1 MIAFEVQEIATGG
14 YGMQLYDQCGRTED
28 ESGASS
34 LRRSLPFADLRGYTK
49 WLAALIL
56 FVMTSTI
63 FAQPAS
69 AHMNTLGYSN
79 IQVEQSGLI
88 YEIELDLQEVAQW
101 MDVRSGGVFILGGDN
116 QPPEGEVAWT
126 QDELRSLIE
135 ESLIV
140 EGEGQA
146 AELATIDDIRIVERN
161 DTGYLHMVLG
171 YDFAEAADDYSINY
185 NFFFDMDA
193 NHQNF
198 AAIRMGEASKDIV
211 FTNGQQVAAGDITAE
226 GSSSTTVELPGWAV
240 TAWNYLV
247 IGVQHIWFGI
257 DHLLFILALV
267 LAKLRPWDYVKV
279 LTAFTIGHSLTIAL
293 AALDIVRLPS
303 SFVEPFIA
311 LSIAYVAVENIFRK
325 QVNRRWLIALLF
337 GLIHGFGFAQV
348 LQESPVDSIVLALIS
363 FNVGVEIGQ
372 LSVLAVVIPL
382 LLWLRRF
389 QKVYTYSNA
398 LISGVIM
405 LFGLFWFVIRVI

>member
-1 MIAFEVQEIATGG
+1 
-14 YGMQLYDQCGRTED
+14 MQLYGQCGRTEE

-34 LRRSLPFADLRGYTK
+34 LRRSLPCIDLRGYTK

-56 FVMTSTI
+56 FVMTSSI

-79 IQVEQSGLI
+79 IQVEQGGLI

-101 MDVRSGGVFILGGDN
+101 MDVRSGGVFILGGGN

-161 DTGYLHMVLG
+161 DTGYLHMLLG

-211 FTNGQQVAAGDITAE
+211 FTNGQQVAAGEITAE

-279 LTAFTIGHSLTIAL
+279 LTAFTVGHSLTIAL

-389 QKVYTYSNA
+389 KKVYTYSNA
-398 LISGVIM
+398 VISGGIM

>member
-1 MIAFEVQEIATGG
+1 
-14 YGMQLYDQCGRTED
+14 MQLYGQCGRTEE

-34 LRRSLPFADLRGYTK
+34 LRRSLPCIDLRGYTK

-56 FVMTSTI
+56 FVMTSSI

-79 IQVEQSGLI
+79 IQVEQGGLI

-101 MDVRSGGVFILGGDN
+101 MDVRSGGVFILGGGN

-161 DTGYLHMVLG
+161 DTGYLHMLLG

-211 FTNGQQVAAGDITAE
+211 FTNGQQVAAGEITAE

-279 LTAFTIGHSLTIAL
+279 LTAFTVGHSLTIAL

-372 LSVLAVVIPL
+372 LSVLAVAIPL

-389 QKVYTYSNA
+389 KKVYTYSNA
-398 LISGVIM
+398 VISGGIM

>member
-1 MIAFEVQEIATGG
+1 
-14 YGMQLYDQCGRTED
+14 MQLYGQCGRTEE

-34 LRRSLPFADLRGYTK
+34 LRRSLPCIDLRGYTK

-56 FVMTSTI
+56 FVMTSSI

-79 IQVEQSGLI
+79 IQVEQGGLI

-211 FTNGQQVAAGDITAE
+211 FTNGQQVAAGEITAE

-279 LTAFTIGHSLTIAL
+279 LTAFTVGHSLTIAL

-389 QKVYTYSNA
+389 KKVYTYSNA
-398 LISGVIM
+398 VISGGIM

>member
-1 MIAFEVQEIATGG
+1 
-14 YGMQLYDQCGRTED
+14 MQLYDQCGRTED

-34 LRRSLPFADLRGYTK
+34 LRRSLPFVDLRGYTK

-311 LSIAYVAVENIFRK
+311 LSIAYVAIENIFRK

>member
-1 MIAFEVQEIATGG
+1 
-14 YGMQLYDQCGRTED
+14 MQLYGQYGRTV
-28 ESGASS
+28 ESDASRV
-34 LRRSLPFADLRGYTK
+34 RRSLFCIGMRGYTK
-49 WLAALIL
+49 RIAAFIL
-56 FVMTSTI
+56 FFWASSI
-63 FAQPAS
+63 LAHPAS

-79 IQVEQSGLI
+79 IQVDQSGLI

-101 MDVRSGGVFILGGDN
+101 MDVRSGGVFVLGGGN
-116 QPPEGEVAWT
+116 KPPEGEVAWT

-146 AELATIDDIRIVERN
+146 AELASIDDIRIVERN
-161 DTGYLHMVLG
+161 DIGYLHMQLG
-171 YDFAEAADDYSINY
+171 YDFAEAADDYSVNY

-211 FTNGQQVAAGDITAE
+211 FTNGQQVAAGEITAE
-226 GSSSTTVELPGWAV
+226 GSSSTTVELPNWAV
-240 TAWNYLV
+240 TTWNYLV
-247 IGVQHIWFGI
+247 IGVQHIWLGI

-279 LTAFTIGHSLTIAL
+279 LTAFTVGHSLTIAL

-325 QVNRRWLIALLF
+325 QVNRRWLVALLF

-372 LSVLAVVIPL
+372 LSVLVLVIPL

-389 QKVYTYSNA
+389 TKVYTYSNA
-398 LISGVIM
+398 VISGGIM

>member
-1 MIAFEVQEIATGG
+1 
-14 YGMQLYDQCGRTED
+14 MQLYDQCGRTED

>member
-1 MIAFEVQEIATGG
+1 
-14 YGMQLYDQCGRTED
+14 MQLYGQCGRTEE

-34 LRRSLPFADLRGYTK
+34 LRRSLPCIDLRGYTK
-49 WLAALIL
+49 WLAALII
-56 FVMTSTI
+56 FVMTSSI

-79 IQVEQSGLI
+79 IQVEQGGLI

-101 MDVRSGGVFILGGDN
+101 MDVRSGGVFILGGGN

-161 DTGYLHMVLG
+161 DTGYLHMLLG

-211 FTNGQQVAAGDITAE
+211 FTNGQQVAAGEITAE

-279 LTAFTIGHSLTIAL
+279 LTAFTVGHSLTIAL

-389 QKVYTYSNA
+389 KKVYTYSNA
-398 LISGVIM
+398 VISGGIM